1 MSLRQGFQPFLLKA
15 ILEGTV
21 SQLNFFF
28 SWSSKPEAYG
38 TSISELR
45 SVVCITS
52 SPKKCVWFF
61 KVVPHLQLSHFI
73 KHSYV
78 LTKPPVVPPNNRFKR
93 EFYSYIL
100 CSNSRPLTAPSSDFS
115 SSHLHVCHASP
126 LLHGLQSLNCAFELC
141 IGPLLRSLLR
151 WPHIVGCRVQS
162 RGRPGRTLG
171 LWTFPHQPG
180 QSRECC
186 LHRGLLEEM
195 TFFCNKSETR
205 SYQRR

>member
-1 MSLRQGFQPFLLKA
+1 
-15 ILEGTV
+15 
-21 SQLNFFF
+21 
-28 SWSSKPEAYG
+28 
-38 TSISELR
+38 
-45 SVVCITS
+45 VVCITS

-180 QSRECC
+180 
-186 LHRGLLEEM
+186 
-195 TFFCNKSETR
+195 
-205 SYQRR
+205 